1 MGIAHTHHALT
12 FLFFPCVLLI
22 IIVPTTG
29 GTVSDGEALLK
40 LKKSFNNAAA
50 LDSWRAGTEPCDKRH
65 LWIGVICVNDVV
77 TGLRLGGM
85 GLSGKI
91 DVDALS
97 QIHGLRTLTLMHNSF
112 AGSIPEF
119 NHIGALKAL
128 YISKNKFSGVIPPDY
143 FAKMRSMKKIWF
155 SDNNFTGAIPSSLAR
170 LPRIMELHLENNHFS
185 GKIPEFK
192 QKTLHAIELANNNLQ
207 GEIPAS
213 LARFNDSS
221 FHGNPGLCGAKIGKP
236 CNGQHSHPSSPS
248 ISHGNSPGTSI
259 TSDSNSRKISLAI
272 MGFCVFLLG
281 LMVVG
286 IVILKRR
293 QERNGVQERDSYDD
307 PSSIGFRLR
316 SRMSAGELSG
326 RRLNSFR
333 RASGSMKRAGSNNGM
348 GDLIMVN
355 EEKGEFGLQDLMKA
369 AAEVIGNG
377 TLSSS
382 YKATMTN
389 GTAVVVKRIKEM
401 NKVGKDGFDVEL
413 RRLGGLRHRN
423 ILPPLG
429 YHFRQDEKLL
439 VYEYMPKGSL
449 LYALHGDR
457 GIWHSELSWAVRLKI
472 IRGVARGLGYLHN
485 ELTSYQAP
493 HGDLQSNNIL
503 LTEDYE
509 AVISDYGY
517 VSLINTAQAP
527 QALLAFRSPE
537 GLQYNKVTPKSDVYC
552 LGIVILEVVTG
563 KFPSQ
568 YLNNGNGGTDVV
580 QWVKTS
586 IGEGREPEVFDPEI
600 AGSEST
606 SDQMRQLLHIGVA
619 CADSNPEHR
628 IALREVIRRIEEIP
642 TSSGEGA
649 PETRTTE
656 SMPSL
661 RDGYADQ
668 IEQGRGVAVVRDGA
682 EVSHLFLLSK
692 VSYLLGFESW
702 ILGSG
707 FPIMEPPGNDAV
719 AYDSAEQ
726 IILRWDSTASEDAR
740 EKMIFGGDR
749 QEIDLYLS
757 AVDEIQRSME
767 SASLSD
773 DQSKANSAIQI
784 AMARLEDEFR
794 SILIAHTSPIEAES
808 LLESSSSSS
817 RVGYSPRTSSSEMSL
832 GEQEFKSF
840 EFEEESSLTKELELE
855 ESRRS
860 SSSYR
865 SMSSFREIDLM
876 PLDAIHDLRSI
887 AVRMIS
893 AGYLRECVQVYGSVR
908 KSAVDAS
915 FRKLGIEKLSIGDI
929 QRLEWEA
936 LETKIRR
943 WIRAAKLCVRILFA
957 SEKKL
962 CEQIFEGLGTATD
975 DAYFTET
982 IKGPAIQLFNFA
994 EAISISRRSP
1004 EKLFKILD
1012 LHDALSDLLPDI
1024 EIVFESKSSESIRV
1038 QATEILSRLGEAVR
1052 GILSEFENAVLRE
1065 PSRVPVPGGTIHPL
1079 TRYVMNYISLI
1090 SDYKQTL
1097 VELIVSNPSTGSR
1110 YSSDPNTPDMDFTEA
1125 EGQTPLA
1132 LHLIWIIVI
1141 LQFNLDAKSK
1151 HYKDTS
1157 LAHLFMMNNVHYIVQ
1172 KIKGSPELR
1181 EMIGDDYLRKLTGK
1195 FRQAATNYQ
1204 RSTWVRVLYCLRDE
1218 GLHVGSFSSGVS
1230 KTALRERFKTFNAM
1244 FEEVHRTQSTWL
1256 IPDTQ
1261 LREELRISMSER
1273 LIPAYRSFLGRF
1285 RSHIESGRHPEN
1297 YIKYSVEDLENAVLD
1312 FFEGNPVS
1320 QHLRRAPH

>member
-1 MGIAHTHHALT
+1 
-12 FLFFPCVLLI
+12 
-22 IIVPTTG
+22 
-29 GTVSDGEALLK
+29 
-40 LKKSFNNAAA
+40 
-50 LDSWRAGTEPCDKRH
+50 
-65 LWIGVICVNDVV
+65 
-77 TGLRLGGM
+77 
-85 GLSGKI
+85 
-91 DVDALS
+91 
-97 QIHGLRTLTLMHNSF
+97 
-112 AGSIPEF
+112 
-119 NHIGALKAL
+119 
-128 YISKNKFSGVIPPDY
+128 
-143 FAKMRSMKKIWF
+143 
-155 SDNNFTGAIPSSLAR
+155 
-170 LPRIMELHLENNHFS
+170 
-185 GKIPEFK
+185 
-192 QKTLHAIELANNNLQ
+192 
-207 GEIPAS
+207 
-213 LARFNDSS
+213 
-221 FHGNPGLCGAKIGKP
+221 
-236 CNGQHSHPSSPS
+236 
-248 ISHGNSPGTSI
+248 
-259 TSDSNSRKISLAI
+259 
-272 MGFCVFLLG
+272 
-281 LMVVG
+281 
-286 IVILKRR
+286 
-293 QERNGVQERDSYDD
+293 
-307 PSSIGFRLR
+307 
-316 SRMSAGELSG
+316 
-326 RRLNSFR
+326 
-333 RASGSMKRAGSNNGM
+333 
-348 GDLIMVN
+348 
-355 EEKGEFGLQDLMKA
+355 
-369 AAEVIGNG
+369 
-377 TLSSS
+377 
-382 YKATMTN
+382 
-389 GTAVVVKRIKEM
+389 
-401 NKVGKDGFDVEL
+401 
-413 RRLGGLRHRN
+413 
-423 ILPPLG
+423 
-429 YHFRQDEKLL
+429 
-439 VYEYMPKGSL
+439 
-449 LYALHGDR
+449 
-457 GIWHSELSWAVRLKI
+457 
-472 IRGVARGLGYLHN
+472 
-485 ELTSYQAP
+485 
-493 HGDLQSNNIL
+493 
-503 LTEDYE
+503 
-509 AVISDYGY
+509 
-517 VSLINTAQAP
+517 
-527 QALLAFRSPE
+527 
-537 GLQYNKVTPKSDVYC
+537 
-552 LGIVILEVVTG
+552 
-563 KFPSQ
+563 
-568 YLNNGNGGTDVV
+568 
-580 QWVKTS
+580 
-586 IGEGREPEVFDPEI
+586 
-600 AGSEST
+600 
-606 SDQMRQLLHIGVA
+606 
-619 CADSNPEHR
+619 
-628 IALREVIRRIEEIP
+628 
-642 TSSGEGA
+642 
-649 PETRTTE
+649 
-656 SMPSL
+656 
-661 RDGYADQ
+661 
-668 IEQGRGVAVVRDGA
+668 
-682 EVSHLFLLSK
+682 
-692 VSYLLGFESW
+692 
-702 ILGSG
+702 
-707 FPIMEPPGNDAV
+707 MEPPGNDAV

-840 EFEEESSLTKELELE
+840 EFEEESSLTK
-855 ESRRS
+855 
-860 SSSYR
+860 
-865 SMSSFREIDLM
+865 
-876 PLDAIHDLRSI
+876 
-887 AVRMIS
+887 
-893 AGYLRECVQVYGSVR
+893 
-908 KSAVDAS
+908 
-915 FRKLGIEKLSIGDI
+915 
-929 QRLEWEA
+929 RLEWEA